1 MFSCS
6 DFSRLLNLTWR
17 YPAYFVKYSSSLFTF
32 KFAFSVTTGNSPV
45 KVITLSLLSV
55 WTTCFL
61 PHWAMLSWTWS
72 FELQALNAMC
82 VCHLR
87 CTMYNAIDSSMDST
101 TSKTLALR
109 RIPDQVRSIGY
120 YLYWEFCFI
129 HSLIREF
136 EFCRGCAE
144 MILKFHKAAKTSLLR
159 VTHEKYANVDLSRV
173 ATIKPVDRLPSWS
186 AHFFQPKCWS
196 TLMMYVSNCY
206 FLFTCSDKLV
216 SYFTLL
222 FAGRCIWRVY
232 IHSLSES
239 HILVRFVC
247 L

>member
-32 KFAFSVTTGNSPV
+32 KFAFSVITGNSPM

-120 YLYWEFCFI
+120 W
-129 HSLIREF
+129 LIL
-136 EFCRGCAE
+136 GV
-144 MILKFHKAAKTSLLR
+144 LLHTL
-159 VTHEKYANVDLSRV
+159 VNSRV
-173 ATIKPVDRLPSWS
+173 WILQGLCGDDIEVSQSSQNISIKGDSREIC
-186 AHFFQPKCWS
+186 KCWPLQSCDYEACGQTSFMICSFLS
-196 TLMMYVSNCY
+196 TKMLKHTDDVR
-206 FLFTCSDKLV
+206 V
-216 SYFTLL
+216 QLL
-222 FAGRCIWRVY
+222 FSFY
-232 IHSLSES
+232 IF
-239 HILVRFVC
+239 R
-247 L
+247 